1 MQESRSQLKK
11 KWAHYRLDEN
21 VSDFRILEKITNAQM
36 KALKELRLESE
47 ELYEQA
53 VQPDMEMI
61 PFTAIGPTN
70 TPPIKDY
77 NYVDGDYND
86 VTKMYDGENK

>member
-1 MQESRSQLKK
+1 MKDFK
-11 KWAHYRLDEN
+11 ILDK
-21 VSDFRILEKITNAQM
+21 ILTAQM
-36 KALKELRLESE
+36 KALRELQLESP

-53 VQPDMEMI
+53 IQPDINMI
-61 PFTAIGPTN
+61 PFTTMGPVH

-86 VTKMYDGENK
+86 VTKVYDGETKQ